1 MKPSTDRT
9 ISHERLSSTNGSD
22 VKTATLPK
30 GTSHITLSVETTS
43 ARVTFDGTDPSAAL
57 APSHVYPVDVPPI
70 FIPLGQG
77 TTVKFVST
85 AGTASVLQL
94 AYHQ

>member
-1 MKPSTDRT
+1 MKPSTDWT
-9 ISHERLSSTNGSD
+9 ISHERLVSTGTAD

-30 GTSHITLSVETTS
+30 GTSHITVSVETTD
-43 ARVTFDGTDPSAAL
+43 ARVTFDGSDPSAAN
-57 APSHVYPVDVPPI
+57 APSHVYPINVPPI

-77 TTVKFVST
+77 TRIRFCST